1 MAALLL
7 GASVLWSCGGN
18 DRTDVGGVS
27 GTGGQVGVAGSGTGG
42 GGGTPNG
49 GNGPGPGGMGGGGT
63 GGSAGGGTGEPT
75 LCLAPS
81 DPFAW
86 PTPQTFAVPASESW
100 KADLALPNDPFL
112 SQGTGFDDP
121 RWIKFIALA
130 SEPGKIYFQNSS
142 LSELAFH
149 YEFARDFIPEFSG
162 MTRAQFD
169 AVTLENEGRRAV
181 LGAVLVPADSALH
194 PEYAVQLVSNDDL
207 HPELVATLMQSVAAH
222 VTAPDNTRAYYFPSG
237 TSATCLESKLADFTQ
252 RGINVASVDRWL
264 SGDACY
270 SGGWAVG
277 RLVQLAAADVDA
289 AYLDGRLT
297 PDDIL
302 LLTDTAP
309 AELPFVAG
317 ILTLAPSTPNAHSA
331 ILARSYSVP
340 FAYLR
345 EPSSRAQAQA
355 LAGKRAVLSTTGMAG
370 RNPFSTSVG
379 FGSCEPRFID
389 AEGLSAEDLATLK
402 ALAAPPAVV
411 VTPKRASGAMTLP
424 VVGLVPS
431 DIDRVGGKAA
441 NFGLLQA
448 ASPATTPSPALAL
461 TFDVWDAFL
470 DSPAP
475 AGATGSLRDEIAR
488 RLAPHTWPADL
499 RLLDATLE
507 SIRTVIEEAPFPPAL
522 ASAVTSALAPFEPT
536 RRIRFRSSTNVED
549 SETFTG
555 AGLYDSATGCL
566 ADDLDA
572 DSAGPS
578 LCNPDEL
585 GERGVYRAIQRVY
598 ASFYFRNAYFER
610 LRRGVNE
617 QNVGMGVLVHYSV
630 PDPEEL
636 ANGVATLT
644 LGELSG
650 SSADLVSQAGAVSVT
665 NPDGSALPEQV
676 IINRD
681 GGTYMATVEGSSLLP
696 LGANV
701 LEFEA
706 EYSRLMDVFDSVA
719 NQYTLA
725 TGKTRPFALDF
736 EYKKIAPGVLSVRQV
751 RPLPLPDTT
760 RDVTPLLVAST
771 DTLCIYGSERMDAMA
786 THRLKTR
793 IAVSSPTLRFTPE
806 QLGSALYDN
815 LRIEYLAG
823 TSSAVVEGA
832 PSALPGASHAL
843 ESLDGQATV
852 LDGWTTAQ
860 GAWTL
865 RTRLATQAAR
875 NESPVRT
882 LDDAYFEL
890 GVTWSTPVPF
900 LNYVFDEEQQTGG
913 FVPDTRS
920 EELAELWGYCPED
933 ITETEG
939 LPYIQQ
945 SFAGPNGLAV
955 QTSYW
960 YPPPPRGVSA
970 GYTAPALK
978 WERTTISG
986 LTSEPIVLTDY
997 FSQTYAP
1004 NHHNFGGQYVFDP
1017 RLEPN
1022 LSQAA
1027 RNELQTADVAFILI
1041 IDQDGIED
1049 ELWVSGFDGA
1059 LRKP

>member
-1 MAALLL
+1 MAGAGGSSNA
-7 GASVLWSCGGN
+7 GAS
-18 DRTDVGGVS
+18 
-27 GTGGQVGVAGSGTGG
+27 
-42 GGGTPNG
+42 GGTSDG
-49 GNGPGPGGMGGGGT
+49 GNGNNNGGSGGGD
-63 GGSAGGGTGEPT
+63 TGEPS

-86 PTPQTFAVPASESW
+86 PASQTHELPASAVW
-100 KADLALPNDPFL
+100 KADVELPNDAFF
-112 SQGTGFDDP
+112 SQASGLDDP
-121 RWIKFIALA
+121 RWIKFVALA
-130 SEPGKIYFQNSS
+130 SEPGKLYFQNSS
-142 LSELAFH
+142 LPEYAFH
-149 YEFARDFIPEFSG
+149 YEFAREVIPALAG
-162 MTRAQFD
+162 MTRAELD
-169 AVTLENEGRRAV
+169 AVTLENEGRVAV
-181 LGAVLVPADSALH
+181 LGAVLVPADSARQ

-222 VTAPDNTRAYYFPSG
+222 VTAPPGTRAYYFPIT
-237 TSATCLESKLADFTQ
+237 TSATCVESKLADFVA
-252 RGINVASVDRWL
+252 RGISVGSVDRWL

-270 SGGWAVG
+270 SNGWAVG
-277 RLVQLAAADVDA
+277 KLVQLPSAEVDA

-297 PDDIL
+297 PSDIL

-317 ILTLAPSTPNAHSA
+317 ILTLAPATPNAHAA

-345 EPSSRAQAQA
+345 EPGSRARAQS
-355 LAGKRAVLSTTGMAG
+355 LAGQLAVFSTTGITG
-370 RNPFSTSVG
+370 PNPFGTGLG

-389 AEGLSAEDLATLK
+389 VGGLGAAELDTLRT
-402 ALAAPPAVV
+402 LGQPQAVV
-411 VTPKRASGAMTLP
+411 VTPKRASGALTSS
-424 VVGLVPS
+424 VDGLVPS

-441 NFGLLQA
+441 NFGLLRA
-448 ASPATTPSPALAL
+448 ASPETTPNPALAL
-461 TFDVWDAFL
+461 TFDLWDAFL

-499 RLLDATLE
+499 RLLDTALE
-507 SIRTVIEEAPFPPAL
+507 GIRDLIEDAPFPPTL
-522 ASAVTSALAPFEPT
+522 AAAVESALGGFEPT

-572 DSAGPS
+572 DLAGPS
-578 LCNPDEL
+578 LCNAEEL
-585 GERGVYRAIQRVY
+585 TERGVLRAIQRVY

-617 QNVGMGVLVHYSV
+617 QGVGMGVLVHYSV

-644 LGELSG
+644 LGEFGG
-650 SSADLVSQAGAVSVT
+650 SSADLVTQTGAVSVT
-665 NPDGSALPEQV
+665 NPDGSAIPEQV
-676 IINRD
+676 LINRD
-681 GGTYMATVEGSSLLP
+681 GGQYMETIQTSSLLP

-701 LEFEA
+701 LAFEA
-706 EYSRLMDVFDSVA
+706 EYSSLMDVFDAVA
-719 NQYTLA
+719 ARYSLS
-725 TGKTRPFALDF
+725 TGKARPFALDF
-736 EYKKIAPGVLSVRQV
+736 EYKKVAPGELSVRQV

-760 RDVTPLLVAST
+760 RDVTPLLVAGT
-771 DTLCIYGSERMDAMA
+771 QALCMYGSERADALA
-786 THRLKTR
+786 THRLKAR
-793 IAVSSPTLRFTPE
+793 VAVSSPTLWLTPE
-806 QLGSALYDN
+806 QLGASLFGN
-815 LRIEYLAG
+815 LRFEYLSGSA
-823 TSSAVVEGA
+823 SAVLEGA
-832 PSALPGASHAL
+832 PSALPGASHGL
-843 ESLDGQATV
+843 EQNEGDATV
-852 LDGWTTAQ
+852 LDRWATPG
-860 GAWTL
+860 GSWTL
-865 RTRLATQAAR
+865 RSRWALRAAR

-882 LDDAYFEL
+882 LQDAYFEL
-890 GVTWSTPVPF
+890 GVSWSTPVPF
-900 LNYVFDEEQQTGG
+900 LSYVFDEEQQTGG

-920 EELAELWGYCPED
+920 EESVELWNYCPED
-933 ITETEG
+933 VTETAA

-945 SFAGPNGLAV
+945 SFTGPNGLAI

-970 GYTAPALK
+970 GYTAPAVK

-986 LTSEPIVLTDY
+986 LTTEPLELVGY

-1022 LSQAA
+1022 LSEAQ
-1027 RNELQTADVAFILI
+1027 RSELQARDVAFLLV
-1041 IDQDGIED
+1041 IDQDGSAD
-1049 ELWVSGFDGA
+1049 DLWASGFDGA
-1059 LRKP
+1059 LRKL